1 MKKYILTLF
10 ILFNIVAS
18 CDNTETD
25 LIGPSYDRST
35 LLKNWYNQHINIG
48 LSGFKNKVDTV
59 GEMVDLLKN
68 EKTIASLVKLR
79 EEHLT
84 AWKAWQK
91 IEMFNIGKAEEIYF
105 RSKMNV
111 YPVSTARVE
120 SNVSSGSYDLSNAN
134 NFAAQGFPALDY
146 LLYGI
151 GSNDEEILEKYTND
165 DRYLDY
171 MKAVTDEMISSSE
184 KVINDWETYKNE
196 FLNSTDNNAT
206 SAVNLMVNDFI
217 YYYEKGFR
225 ANKFGIPGG
234 VFSSVP
240 LPENV
245 EDYFGRLNSNPLAL
259 EAFDAIQAFYE
270 GKNLTTSVTYSGAS
284 LRSIITDLDTKEG
297 SDNLGNK
304 ISEKLKAAREKIVTL
319 DQSFVDQIQS
329 NNNKFLQTYDAIQ
342 EVVVLLK
349 VDMLQLL
356 SINVDYVDADGD

>member
-10 ILFNIVAS
+10 VLFNIVAS
-18 CDNTETD
+18 CDNTETE
-25 LIGPSYDRST
+25 LSGPTYDRST
-35 LLKNWYNQHINIG
+35 LLENWYNQHINIG
-48 LSGFKNKVDTV
+48 LSGFKNKVEMV

-84 AWKAWQK
+84 GWKAWQK

-171 MKAVTDEMISSSE
+171 MKAVTDEMI
-184 KVINDWETYKNE
+184 
-196 FLNSTDNNAT
+196 
-206 SAVNLMVNDFI
+206 
-217 YYYEKGFR
+217 
-225 ANKFGIPGG
+225 
-234 VFSSVP
+234 
-240 LPENV
+240 
-245 EDYFGRLNSNPLAL
+245 
-259 EAFDAIQAFYE
+259 
-270 GKNLTTSVTYSGAS
+270 
-284 LRSIITDLDTKEG
+284 
-297 SDNLGNK
+297 
-304 ISEKLKAAREKIVTL
+304 
-319 DQSFVDQIQS
+319 
-329 NNNKFLQTYDAIQ
+329 
-342 EVVVLLK
+342 
-349 VDMLQLL
+349 
-356 SINVDYVDADGD
+356 